1 MKKAEIIA
9 TFIEQLIELRRLIVE
24 ANEDKHLRIGELIQ
38 LIKQS
43 SKVLKAIKQL
53 QGVHLYDLTDAE
65 IEHLVALVM
74 VNVKREVRF
83 TQKDAV
89 HALCGV
95 VHFMNIGR

>member
-24 ANEDKHLRIGELIQ
+24 AKEDNHIRLMELAKLASQMKH
-38 LIKQS
+38 
-43 SKVLKAIKQL
+43 VFKAVKQL
-53 QGVHLYDLTDAE
+53 QGVRLYDLTDAE

-74 VNVKREVRF
+74 VNVKREVKF
-83 TQKDAV
+83 SQKDAV

-95 VHFMNIGR
+95 VHFMNIGK

>member
-9 TFIEQLIELRRLIVE
+9 TFIEQLIELTKKYKAFRS
-24 ANEDKHLRIGELIQ
+24 DGKIGLGEQIQ
-38 LIKQS
+38 LIRQS
-43 SKVLKAIKQL
+43 SNVFKAIKQL
-53 QGVHLYDLTDAE
+53 QGAHLYDLTDAE

-74 VNVKREVRF
+74 VNVKREVKF

-95 VHFMNIGR
+95 VHFMNIGK

>member
-9 TFIEQLIELRRLIVE
+9 TFIEQLIELHRLIIE
-24 ANEDKHLRIGELIQ
+24 SKGDKQIRLGELIQ

-43 SKVLKAIKQL
+43 SKALKAIKQL
-53 QGVHLYDLTDAE
+53 QGVHIYDLTDAE